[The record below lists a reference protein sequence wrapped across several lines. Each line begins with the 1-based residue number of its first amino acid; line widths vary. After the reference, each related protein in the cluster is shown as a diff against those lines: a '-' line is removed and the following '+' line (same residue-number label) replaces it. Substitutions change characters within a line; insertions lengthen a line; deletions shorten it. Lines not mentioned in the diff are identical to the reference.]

1 MLVGG
6 EKRLAGGEKRLVGGE
21 KRLVGG
27 FRRLKRVSGLIL
39 TIPTNL

>member
-6 EKRLAGGEKRLVGGE
+6 EKRLAGGE

-39 TIPTNL
+39 TISTNL